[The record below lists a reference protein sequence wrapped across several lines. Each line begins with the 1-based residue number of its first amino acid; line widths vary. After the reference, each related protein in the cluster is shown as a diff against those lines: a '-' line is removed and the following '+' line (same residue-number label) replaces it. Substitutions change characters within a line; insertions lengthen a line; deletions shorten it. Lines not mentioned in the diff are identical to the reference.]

1 MDNRPDDRRGQAMW
15 LPRYASRGT
24 LRFLMHYVFRRPSS
38 HLIVLIAVLA
48 AVGCAIGSQY
58 AVKNLVDVLSS
69 HTSAGVAVWGA
80 GGGLLALAAGDIAAG
95 IIRKASGSQ
104 YLHQRY
110 AGRTAAVTGNLADV
124 VSNIGLVRSFG
135 AAPRERVRLSR
146 EIDNEMTAQ
155 RESLRALERLR
166 LSHAIA
172 GFAVAAGMLAW
183 AVNLWP

>member
-24 LRFLMHYVFRRPSS
+24 LRFLMHYVFRRPIS

-80 GGGLLALAAGDIAAG
+80 VGGLLALAAGDNLFWRLPGG
-95 IIRKASGSQ
+95 ITTSAFVAVGGDIRLDLFDHLSG
-104 YLHQRY
+104 HGTRY
-110 AGRTAAVTGNLADV
+110 LADQ
-124 VSNIGLVRSFG
+124 F
-135 AAPRERVRLSR
+135 
-146 EIDNEMTAQ
+146 
-155 RESLRALERLR
+155 
-166 LSHAIA
+166 
-172 GFAVAAGMLAW
+172 
-183 AVNLWP
+183 